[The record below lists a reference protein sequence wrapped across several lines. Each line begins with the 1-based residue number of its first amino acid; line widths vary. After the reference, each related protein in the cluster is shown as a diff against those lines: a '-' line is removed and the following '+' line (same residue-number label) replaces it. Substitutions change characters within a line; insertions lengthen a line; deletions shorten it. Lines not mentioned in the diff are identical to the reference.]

1 MAGSLLASILSV
13 ATAFEPFYAV
23 YQIMATAILVL
34 PSPLP
39 ALLFWPAPLL
49 VALRCLLDF
58 PLWLWDAITIVIFV
72 DIPRAI

>member
-13 ATAFEPFYAV
+13 ATGFEPFYAV

-49 VALRCLLDF
+49 VAFAML
-58 PLWLWDAITIVIFV
+58 A
-72 DIPRAI
+72 